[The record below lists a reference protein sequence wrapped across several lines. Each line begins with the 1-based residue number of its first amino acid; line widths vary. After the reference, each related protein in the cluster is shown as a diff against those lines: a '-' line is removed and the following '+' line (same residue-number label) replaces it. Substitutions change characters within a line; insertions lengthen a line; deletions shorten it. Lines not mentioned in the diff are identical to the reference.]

1 MTVRVVLGWYPIFHY
16 SNIPFISMRIA
27 VISDI
32 HGNLEAFLEV
42 LADID
47 QSGVDEII
55 CLGDLV
61 GYGPNPEEVVQKVHA
76 LQIPTVMGNHE
87 MAISNKRAL
96 KWFNPVAKVSLEKTK
111 AFLSKASIQ
120 YIRELPLSIVSH
132 GCRFV
137 HGFPPDSVRTYIFQI
152 SEEKLFDTFIEMKE
166 KICFIGHTHMLK
178 QLRFDG
184 ESVIET
190 RLRKGVTKIDA
201 DQRYIFNIGSVGQPR
216 DASKKAKYVIWDA
229 DRKRVELKYIPYDAE
244 SVAERIIAKGFPEA
258 HARRLR

>member
-1 MTVRVVLGWYPIFHY
+1 
-16 SNIPFISMRIA
+16 MRIA

-55 CLGDLV
+55 CLGDII
-61 GYGPNPEEVVQKVHA
+61 GYGPNPEEVVQKVRA
-76 LQIPTVMGNHE
+76 LQIPTIMGNHE
-87 MAISNKRAL
+87 MVVSDKKAL
-96 KWFNPVAKVSLEKTK
+96 KWFNPVARTSLKKTIQ
-111 AFLSKASIQ
+111 FLSEESIQ
-120 YIRELPLSIVSH
+120 YVRELPSSIVSH

-152 SEEKLFDTFIEMKE
+152 SEEALLDTFKEMKE

-178 QLRFDG
+178 LIRFDG
-184 ESVIET
+184 DSVIEKP
-190 RLRKGVTKIDA
+190 LKKGVTKIDA
-201 DQRYIFNIGSVGQPR
+201 DQRYIINIGSVGQPR
-216 DASKKAKYVIWDA
+216 DGDNKAKYVIWDT
-229 DRKRVELKYIPYDAE
+229 DKNRLELKTIPYDAE
-244 SVAERIIAKGFPEA
+244 SVAERIIAKGLPET

>member
-1 MTVRVVLGWYPIFHY
+1 
-16 SNIPFISMRIA
+16 MRIA

-55 CLGDLV
+55 CLGDLI
-61 GYGPNPEEVVQKVHA
+61 GYGPNPEEVVQKIRA
-76 LQIPTVMGNHE
+76 LQIPTIMGNHE
-87 MAISNKRAL
+87 RVVSDKRAL
-96 KWFNPVAKVSLEKTK
+96 RWFNRVARKSLKKTIQ
-111 AFLSKASIQ
+111 FLSEDSIQ
-120 YIRELPLSIVSH
+120 YIRELPSSIVSH

-137 HGFPPDSVRTYIFQI
+137 HGFPPDSVRTYVFQI
-152 SEEKLFDTFIEMKE
+152 SEEALFDTFIEMKE

-178 QLRFDG
+178 LIRFDG
-184 ESVIET
+184 DSVIEKP
-190 RLRKGVTKIDA
+190 LRKGITEIDA
-201 DQRYIFNIGSVGQPR
+201 DQHYIFNIGSVGQPR

-229 DRKRVELKYIPYDAE
+229 DRKRVELKYIPYDVE
-244 SVAERIIAKGFPEA
+244 SVAERIIARGLPET

>member
-1 MTVRVVLGWYPIFHY
+1 
-16 SNIPFISMRIA
+16 MRIA

-55 CLGDLV
+55 CLGDII
-61 GYGPNPEEVVQKVHA
+61 GYGPNPEEVVQKVRA
-76 LQIPTVMGNHE
+76 LEIPTIMGNHE
-87 MAISNKRAL
+87 LAVSNKRAL

-111 AFLSKASIQ
+111 EFLSKASIQ
-120 YIRELPLSIVSH
+120 YIRELPSSIVSH

-137 HGFPPDSVRTYIFQI
+137 HGFPPDSVKTYLFQI
-152 SEEKLFDTFIEMKE
+152 SEDALSDTIKEMKE

-178 QLRFDG
+178 LIRFDG
-184 ESVIET
+184 DSVIEKT
-190 RLRKGVTKIDA
+190 LKKGVTKIDP
-201 DQRYIFNIGSVGQPR
+201 DQRYIINIGSVGQPR
-216 DASKKAKYVIWDA
+216 DDNNNAKYVLYDT
-229 DRKRVELKYIPYDAE
+229 DKNRLELKYIPYDAE
-244 SVAERIIAKGFPEA
+244 SVAERIIAKGLPKA

>member
-1 MTVRVVLGWYPIFHY
+1 
-16 SNIPFISMRIA
+16 MRIA

-55 CLGDLV
+55 SLGDII
-61 GYGPNPEEVVQKVHA
+61 GYGPNPEEVVEKVRA
-76 LQIPTVMGNHE
+76 LEIPTIMGNHE
-87 MAISNKRAL
+87 LAVSNKKAL

-111 AFLSKASIQ
+111 EFLSKASIEYLSQ
-120 YIRELPLSIVSH
+120 LPASLVSH

-137 HGFPPDSVRTYIFQI
+137 HGFPPRSIKTYLFQI
-152 SEEKLFDTFIEMKE
+152 SEKALLDTLKKMKE

-178 QLRFDG
+178 LIRFDG
-184 ESVIET
+184 DSVIEKP
-190 RLRKGVTKIDA
+190 LKKGAVKIDA
-201 DQRYIFNIGSVGQPR
+201 DQRYIINIGSVGQPR
-216 DASKKAKYVIWDA
+216 DDNNNAKYVIWDT
-229 DRKRVELKYIPYDAE
+229 DKNRLELKYIPYDFE
-244 SVAERIIAKGFPEA
+244 SVAERIIAKGLPEA

>member
-1 MTVRVVLGWYPIFHY
+1 
-16 SNIPFISMRIA
+16 MRIA

-55 CLGDLV
+55 CLGDLI
-61 GYGPNPEEVVQKVHA
+61 GYGPNPEEVVQKIRA
-76 LQIPTVMGNHE
+76 LQIPTIMGNHE
-87 MAISNKRAL
+87 RVVSDKRAL
-96 KWFNPVAKVSLEKTK
+96 RWFNRVARKSLKKTIQ
-111 AFLSKASIQ
+111 FLSEDSIQ
-120 YIRELPLSIVSH
+120 YIRELPSSIVSH

-137 HGFPPDSVRTYIFQI
+137 HGFPPDSVRTYVFQI
-152 SEEKLFDTFIEMKE
+152 SEEALFDTFIEMKE

-178 QLRFDG
+178 LIRFDG
-184 ESVIET
+184 DSVIEKP
-190 RLRKGVTKIDA
+190 LRKGITEIDT
-201 DQRYIFNIGSVGQPR
+201 DQHYIFNIGSVGQPR

-229 DRKRVELKYIPYDAE
+229 DRKRVELKYIPYDVE
-244 SVAERIIAKGFPEA
+244 SVAERIIARGLPET